1 MPMIPSFFAAA
12 TYTALKLGG
21 YYCFGTVA
29 NKKLEQN
36 FPPLKFAFI
45 KVASG
50 FVGGFLFL
58 LAFSALVG
66 KRDSSDFEMLLI
78 LFPVRYIIWL
88 IVLGRCYKLFER
100 RLILVFASLLGTFV
114 SYFLD
119 FIMWVLFGI
128 LPGMEMGIC

>member
-12 TYTALKLGG
+12 TYTAIKVGG
-21 YYCFGTVA
+21 YYYFGSAV

-58 LAFSALVG
+58 MAFSALVG
-66 KRDSSDFEMLLI
+66 ERDPSDFEMLLI
-78 LFPVRYIIWL
+78 LFPVRYIIWFF
-88 IVLGRCYKLFER
+88 VLGRCYKLFER
-100 RLILVFASLLGTFV
+100 KSILVFASLLGTLV

-119 FIMWVLFGI
+119 LIMWALFGI
-128 LPGMEMGIC
+128 LPGMQMGIC

>member
-12 TYTALKLGG
+12 TYTAIKVGG
-21 YYCFGTVA
+21 YYYFGAAA
-29 NKKLEQN
+29 NKKLEQK

-58 LAFSALVG
+58 MAFSALVAE
-66 KRDSSDFEMLLI
+66 RDPSDFEMLLT
-78 LFPVRYIIWL
+78 LFPVRYIIWYF
-88 IVLGRCYKLFER
+88 VLGRCYKLFER
-100 RLILVFASLLGTFV
+100 KSILVCVSLLGTLI

-119 FIMWVLFGI
+119 LIMWALFGI
-128 LPGMEMGIC
+128 LPGMQMGIC